1 MIPAALTVTAF
12 GYTVPLAILLVVI
25 ALVLALLLTVSF
37 HLTTILSI
45 YYSVARTRK
54 DRVRPDLRTELLDR
68 LFSDNPAWDSWV
80 SDRSNVER
88 EVIEE
93 LLDEHLRELDGGDAE
108 TLRELGDA
116 LEIPERAGRRLET
129 GDEYTHLYALTW
141 LTLLRRPTPYLDS
154 SFTPETPRERA
165 AVVTLLAETDEL
177 ADAATGVSI
186 LLDELDKQFSVF
198 GQDTLYR
205 VARDDPVP
213 LLETARTDAHSWPEP
228 LLQQVLAV
236 CAHLETS
243 IPESE
248 GDLSWVTAALETG
261 SETTRAAAAEALANF
276 GWRPSVREQGVV
288 QRGISDP
295 SPRVRAAIYKTLTTW
310 GDETAL
316 QTLRVALSDESDPR
330 AFTIGTQALIEC
342 HDDTTD
348 SGQLVGPAWDWSAEQ
363 VRYNRIARR
372 PQQLDRFEDTQGLA

>member
-12 GYTVPLAILLVVI
+12 GYTIPLRVLLVAI
-25 ALVLALLLTVSF
+25 ALVLALFLAVSF

-45 YYSVARTRK
+45 YRSVRRTRR

-68 LFSDNPAWDSWV
+68 LFSDNPAWDTWV
-80 SDRSNVER
+80 SGCSTVER

-93 LLDEHLRELDGGDAE
+93 LLDEHLRELDGDDAE

-116 LEIPERAGRRLET
+116 LGIPDRAGRRLAS
-129 GDEYTHLYALTW
+129 GDEYAHLHALTW
-141 LTLLRRPTPYLDS
+141 LTLLRRPTPYLNS
-154 SFTPETPRERA
+154 SFDPETPRERA

-177 ADAATGVSI
+177 TDSATGVSI
-186 LLDELDKQFSVF
+186 LLDGLDKQFSVF

-236 CAHLETS
+236 CAQLETS

-248 GDLSWVTAALETG
+248 GDLSWITAVLETG
-261 SETTRAAAAEALANF
+261 SDPTQAAAAEALASF
-276 GWRPSVREQGVV
+276 GWRPSVREQAFV
-288 QRGISDP
+288 QRATNDP
-295 SPRVRAAIYKTLTTW
+295 SSHVRAAVYKTLANW

-316 QTLRVALSDESDPR
+316 WVLRVALSKESDPR
-330 AFTIGTQALIEC
+330 ALTIGAQALIEC
-342 HDDTTD
+342 DDDTTD
-348 SGQLVGPAWDWSAEQ
+348 PGRLVGPAWDWSAEQ
-363 VRYNRIARR
+363 VRYDRIARR
-372 PQQLDRFEDTQGLA
+372 PQRPDRVADDRGLA